1 MTRANDSCAMR
12 EYLGL
17 AFLAIVLATP
27 RLWAAAATPFSLGDQ
42 GGIVVSVTL
51 NGAGPFKMLLD
62 TGATHSAITTDIAD
76 LIGARVVAQ
85 TNVISPVGSAVRPI
99 VAVQTLAIGPISVDV
114 ILPSVAPERSFD
126 PKGEI
131 KGLIGQDVL
140 AGLRYTLDFKRRVI
154 EWHDAAPRQGGTM
167 LHLSF
172 EHGRYLVA
180 LRQPGTTLRFV
191 PDSGAG
197 GLVLFE
203 GRSGPRFP
211 SIATG
216 ETVELSTAT
225 GSQAAAVVRLPELR
239 IGDRIL
245 RNVRAVTIRGDEMHP
260 AAGDGLL
267 PLHLFGRVT
276 FDGPA
281 RTLILDMMFF

>member
-1 MTRANDSCAMR
+1 MRRANDSVAMR

-17 AFLAIVLATP
+17 ACFAIVLATP
-27 RLWAAAATPFSLGDQ
+27 RLWAAASTPFSLDDQ

-62 TGATHSAITTDIAD
+62 TGATHSTITADIAD
-76 LIGARVVAQ
+76 RTGARPVAQ

-99 VAVQTLAIGPISVDV
+99 VAVETLSLGPINVDV

-140 AGLRYTLDFKRRVI
+140 AGLRYTIDFKRRLI
-154 EWHDAAPRQGGTM
+154 EWHDEAPRQPGTA
-167 LHLSF
+167 LQLTF
-172 EHGRYLVA
+172 EHGRFLVA
-180 LRQPGTTLRFV
+180 LPQPGTTLRFV

-197 GLVLFE
+197 ALVLFE
-203 GRSGPRFP
+203 ARSRPRLP

-216 ETVELSTAT
+216 ETVELSTGT
-225 GSQAAAVVRLPELR
+225 GSQAASVVRLPELR
-239 IGDRIL
+239 IGDRTL
-245 RNVRAVTIRGDEMHP
+245 RNVRAVAVRRDETHP

-267 PLHLFGRVT
+267 PLHFFGRVT

>member
-1 MTRANDSCAMR
+1 MRRANDSVAMR
-12 EYLGL
+12 AYLGF
-17 AFLAIVLATP
+17 AFFAIVLATP
-27 RLWAAAATPFSLGDQ
+27 RMWAAASTPFSLGDQ

-62 TGATHSAITTDIAD
+62 TGATHSAITADIAD
-76 LIGARVVAQ
+76 LIDARPVAQ
-85 TNVISPVGSAVRPI
+85 TNVISPVGSAMRPI
-99 VAVQTLAIGPISVDV
+99 VAVETLSFGPINVDV
-114 ILPSVAPERSFD
+114 ILPSVAAERSFD

-140 AGLRYTLDFKRRVI
+140 AGLRYTIDFKGKVI
-154 EWHDAAPRQGGTM
+154 EWHDVAPGQSGTV
-167 LHLSF
+167 LQLTF
-172 EHGRYLVA
+172 EHGLFLVA
-180 LRQPGTTLRFV
+180 LPQHGTILRLV

-203 GRSGPRFP
+203 ARSRPQLR

-216 ETVELSTAT
+216 ETVELSTAR

-239 IGDRIL
+239 IGDRVL
-245 RNVRAVTIRGDEMHP
+245 RNVRAVALGGDKTHP

>member
-1 MTRANDSCAMR
+1 MR
-12 EYLGL
+12 EYLGF
-17 AFLAIVLATP
+17 AVIAIVLATP
-27 RLWAAAATPFSLGDQ
+27 RLWAAASTPFSLGDQ

-51 NGAGPFKMLLD
+51 NGTGPVKMLLD
-62 TGATHSAITTDIAD
+62 TGATHSAITADIAD

-85 TNVISPVGSAVRPI
+85 TNVISPVGSAMRPI
-99 VAVQTLAIGPISVDV
+99 VAIETLSIGPISVDV
-114 ILPSVAPERSFD
+114 ILPSVAPERAFD

-140 AGLRYTLDFKRRVI
+140 AGLRYTIDFKRKVI
-154 EWHDAAPRQGGTM
+154 EWHDGPARQAGTT
-167 LHLSF
+167 LRLSF
-172 EHGRYLVA
+172 EHGRFLVA
-180 LRQPGTTLRFV
+180 LPQPGTTLRFV

-197 GLVLFE
+197 GLVLF
-203 GRSGPRFP
+203 GARSRERLP

-225 GSQAAAVVRLPELR
+225 GSQAAPVVRLPELR
-239 IGDRIL
+239 IGDLTL
-245 RNVRAVTIRGDEMHP
+245 RDVRAVAVGGDETHP
-260 AAGDGLL
+260 AVGDGLL
-267 PLHLFGRVT
+267 PLHLFERVT